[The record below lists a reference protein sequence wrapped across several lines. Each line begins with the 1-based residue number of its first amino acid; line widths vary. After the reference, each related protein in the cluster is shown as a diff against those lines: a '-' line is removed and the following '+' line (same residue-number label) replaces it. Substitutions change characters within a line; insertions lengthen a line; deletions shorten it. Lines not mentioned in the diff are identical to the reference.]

1 MRHSRKIFRKIILG
15 ALAAGLS
22 PGLAQA
28 SGFALI
34 ENGGSG
40 QGNAYA
46 GAAAHSIDASTIYFN
61 PAGMMRL
68 DGDHLTLAGHF
79 IKPNS
84 EFSNQGST
92 SAAALNSTPLSGSD
106 DDGGF
111 NAIVPNLYW
120 TKGIDERTRFGLGV
134 QTTFGLATKYDD
146 DWVGR
151 YHGVESDLK
160 TININPSMAYQVN
173 DRLALGGGINFLF
186 GHIVFTNAIDFGAIC
201 AAQGLASA
209 SCSPQQTDGF
219 ADLEGDNL
227 SDPAFGF
234 NFGLQYMI
242 SDQTTFGLSYRSE
255 VDLDL
260 EGEAD
265 FTVPSAAAFVMSGG
279 LFLDSDIKAGV
290 TLPASLAL
298 SVAHKVDSFTWLAD
312 ITWTGWSSF
321 DELRIN
327 YENDAQPASVTTE
340 DWDDTFRYSIGFD
353 YQYSGNM
360 ILRSGIA
367 VDETPVPSAE
377 RRTPRLPGDT
387 RTWLSFGLTYN
398 WNDDLTVDVGYS
410 HLFIDD
416 TKINNEF
423 ESSVPTLAA
432 TLKGEY
438 QASVDI
444 LSVQLNWQY

>member
-1 MRHSRKIFRKIILG
+1 MSHSRNHYRKLLLG
-15 ALAAGLS
+15 GLAALAS
-22 PGLAQA
+22 PGLVQA

-46 GAAAHSIDASTIYFN
+46 GAAAHAVDASTVFFN
-61 PAGMMRL
+61 PAGMMQL
-68 DGDHLTLAGHF
+68 DGDSLSVAGHF
-79 IKPNS
+79 IKPDSKFTND
-84 EFSNQGST
+84 GST
-92 SAAALNSTPLSGSD
+92 AAAALGSPALGGSN

-111 NAIVPNLYW
+111 NALVPNLYW
-120 TKGIDERTRFGLGV
+120 VKGINDQTKFGLGV
-134 QTTFGLATKYDD
+134 QTLFGLATKYDD

-160 TININPSMAYQVN
+160 TININPSLAYRVN
-173 DRLALGGGINFLF
+173 DKLSIGGGIDVLF
-186 GHIVFTNAIDFGAIC
+186 GDIVFTNAIDFGAIC
-201 AAQGLASA
+201 AAQGVASA

-234 NFGLQYMI
+234 NFGLQYLI
-242 SDQTTFGLSYRSE
+242 SEQTTFGLSYRSE
-255 VDLDL
+255 IDLDL

-265 FTVPSAAAFVMSGG
+265 FTVPAPASFVMSGG
-279 LFLDSDIKAGV
+279 LFLDSDIEAGV

-298 SVAHKVDSFTWLAD
+298 SVAHKVDDFTWLAD

-321 DELRIN
+321 DELKIE
-327 YENDAQPASVTTE
+327 YENDDQPDSVTTE
-340 DWDDTFRYSIGFD
+340 DWDDTFRYSVGFD
-353 YQYSGNM
+353 YQYADDM

-367 VDETPVPSAE
+367 LDETPVPSSE
-377 RRTPRLPGDT
+377 RRTPRLPGDS
-387 RTWLSFGLTYN
+387 RTWLSFGLTYL
-398 WNDDLTVDVGYS
+398 WDDDLTIDVGYS

-432 TLKGEY
+432 NLKGEY
-438 QASVDI
+438 EASVDI

>member
-1 MRHSRKIFRKIILG
+1 MRHSRNIYRKIILG

-22 PGLAQA
+22 PGLVQA

-61 PAGMMRL
+61 PAGMMQL

-92 SAAALNSTPLSGSD
+92 SAVAVGGTPLSGND

-120 TKGIDERTRFGLGV
+120 IKGIDERTRFGLGV

-173 DRLALGGGINFLF
+173 DRLALGGGINVLF

-260 EGEAD
+260 EGDAD
-265 FTVPSAAAFVMSGG
+265 FTVPSGAAFVMSGG

-340 DWDDTFRYSIGFD
+340 DWDDTFRYSVGFD